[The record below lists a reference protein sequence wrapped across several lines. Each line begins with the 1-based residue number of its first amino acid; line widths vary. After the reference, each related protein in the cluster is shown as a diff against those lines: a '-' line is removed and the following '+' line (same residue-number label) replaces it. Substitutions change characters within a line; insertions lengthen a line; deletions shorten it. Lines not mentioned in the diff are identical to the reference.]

1 MSSAG
6 FRRPKSMR
14 SKEKPQQ
21 RKKTNYTTRVFSMK
35 YPVPGRLLVCY
46 IQIEKTDSECADLS
60 CPFPWSEK
68 APSSGG
74 ASKQRFVAVRS
85 LHVISEYQVS
95 LDVTRAQRLSQRGKL
110 STVGL
115 DKLSGPYLPLHAELC
130 RGPPIQARHFEA
142 QYFFFDG

>member
-1 MSSAG
+1 
-6 FRRPKSMR
+6 MR

-46 IQIEKTDSECADLS
+46 IQIEKTDSECADFS

-74 ASKQRFVAVRS
+74 TSKQRFVAVRS

-95 LDVTRAQRLSQRGKL
+95 LDVTRA
-110 STVGL
+110 
-115 DKLSGPYLPLHAELC
+115 
-130 RGPPIQARHFEA
+130 
-142 QYFFFDG
+142 

>member
-60 CPFPWSEK
+60 CPFPWSE
-68 APSSGG
+68 STEFWGN
-74 ASKQRFVAVRS
+74 SKQRFVAVRS

-95 LDVTRAQRLSQRGKL
+95 LDVTRAYRLSQRGKL
-110 STVGL
+110 STVAL

-130 RGPPIQARHFEA
+130 RGPPIQARRFEA